1 MFPSLVPSMMPT
13 VRAVM
18 YNTIMVDL
26 TKHWYKA
33 VLDRLPH
40 GAHLIDVGTGPG
52 RSLASNAETLRKKNI
67 STVCI
72 EFDKDYAKACTAE
85 LARENLLDRCKV
97 VHTSVYDYVSPVPP
111 DAAYFSCSLMVMP
124 DPVRALTHVSS
135 LLKPGCK
142 IYCTQTFE
150 HHQSEWIHVV
160 KKALTKVT
168 TVDFGSVTYE
178 DEFHKT
184 VQAAN
189 LTVEEDVFLMG
200 TKKSDARSYRL
211 VVLKK

>member
-1 MFPSLVPSMMPT
+1 MLSNI
-13 VRAVM
+13 RAAV

-40 GAHLIDVGTGPG
+40 GARLVDVGTGTG
-52 RSLASNAETLRKKNI
+52 KSLASNAETLRERNI
-67 STVCI
+67 TTVCI
-72 EFDKDYAKACTAE
+72 DYDIDYVKACTAE
-85 LARENLLDRCKV
+85 LERSNLLDRCEV
-97 VHTSVYDYVSPVPP
+97 VHASVYDYVCPNGERL
-111 DAAYFSCSLMVMP
+111 DAAYFSGSLMLMP

-135 LLKPGCK
+135 LLRPGCK

-150 HHQSEWIHVV
+150 HHQSVWIHVL
-160 KKALTKVT
+160 KKALTRVT
-168 TVDFGSVTYE
+168 TIDFGSVTFE
-178 DEFHKT
+178 EEFYKT

-200 TKKSDARSYRL
+200 TKRSDARSYRL
-211 VVLKK
+211 LALSKPT